1 MYHQKRYYFI
11 KDKIWWICCKFWSGF
26 FAQFVRIINYL
37 QTTKDDDGSNGGDN
51 HNATDEHESIAEMS
65 AVNDFVEDLKRNLQ
79 ASSMSKK
86 K

>member
-1 MYHQKRYYFI
+1 MVYNSKYDVFI
-11 KDKIWWICCKFWSGF
+11 VRSDVHIK
-26 FAQFVRIINYL
+26 FVRIFNYL
-37 QTTKDDDGSNGGDN
+37 QTTKDNDGSNGGGN

>member
-1 MYHQKRYYFI
+1 MNLLQI
-11 KDKIWWICCKFWSGF
+11 WSGF
-26 FAQFVRIINYL
+26 FTHFVCIFNYF
-37 QTTKDDDGSNGGDN
+37 QKANESDESNGGDY
-51 HNATDEHESIAEMS
+51 HNVTDEHESIAEMS